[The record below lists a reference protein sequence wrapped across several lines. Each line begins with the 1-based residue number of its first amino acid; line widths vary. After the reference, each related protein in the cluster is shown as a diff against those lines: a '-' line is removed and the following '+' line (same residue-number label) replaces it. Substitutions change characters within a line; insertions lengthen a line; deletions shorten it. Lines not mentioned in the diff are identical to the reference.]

1 MAMGGVKGGPYVVQ
15 GIQNKL
21 RCFINKVTHSKR
33 PKKVLNE
40 QKTAKLNQEGMMHPG
55 GTLPQPNNRGHPLQ
69 ETWKC
74 GSEGHG
80 LMGTVGMGWS
90 WS

>member
-40 QKTAKLNQEGMMHPG
+40 
-55 GTLPQPNNRGHPLQ
+55 
-69 ETWKC
+69 
-74 GSEGHG
+74 
-80 LMGTVGMGWS
+80 
-90 WS
+90 